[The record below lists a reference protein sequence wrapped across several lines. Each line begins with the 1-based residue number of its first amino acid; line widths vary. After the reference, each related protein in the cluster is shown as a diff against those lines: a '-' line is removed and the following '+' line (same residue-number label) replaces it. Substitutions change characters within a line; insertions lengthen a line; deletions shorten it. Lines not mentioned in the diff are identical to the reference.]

1 MSKELT
7 KLPNTIWILAAGL
20 LCVGAGQSV
29 IFITIPPIA
38 RDLGLSEIQ
47 IGSIF
52 ATSAFFWMLFS
63 PFWGK
68 LSDSIGRK
76 KVVIIGLS
84 GFAVSLILFS
94 FTISL
99 GQAGNLT
106 GLILF
111 ALLVAARLLNG
122 MFGSATRPASGG
134 WIADISSIEDRSRA
148 FARLDSGFSMGR
160 ILGPALAGILL
171 LISYTAPFYVFS
183 LGALFIISLIIKQK
197 SPPLSKS
204 ADDSNKISLFDY
216 RVWPFLIVSTSFG
229 ICNAALVQ
237 TSSFYFQDVI
247 DPDSANYIALASIGF
262 MLAAVG
268 ILNGQL
274 LIADRLQTSPG
285 SLIRLGTIF
294 IFISLLGIAYSTTLV
309 HIYISLF
316 FYGLGGGM
324 LGPGVSSSLSLS
336 VGKENQGS
344 ASGFLGMVIPI
355 GHVISPFI
363 SMPLYTL
370 NPSYPYLLGS
380 FLMLLTF
387 LFVLTNVRH
396 KWIKDKNYKNDY
408 KTYSEDSSDL
418 P

>member
-1 MSKELT
+1 MNKELT
-7 KLPNTIWILAAGL
+7 KLPNTIWFLAAGL

-29 IFITIPPIA
+29 VFITIPPIA
-38 RDLGLSEIQ
+38 RDLGLTEIQ

-63 PFWGK
+63 PFWGS

-94 FTISL
+94 FTISI
-99 GQAGNLT
+99 GQAGKLT
-106 GLILF
+106 GLMLF

-160 ILGPALAGILL
+160 ILGPALAGVLL
-171 LISYTAPFYVFS
+171 LISYTAPFYLFAF
-183 LGALFIISLIIKQK
+183 GAMFVIFLITKQK
-197 SPPLSKS
+197 SPPIIKSKE
-204 ADDSNKISLFDY
+204 DFRKISLFDY
-216 RVWPFLIVSTSFG
+216 RVWPFLVISASFG

-247 DPDSANYIALASIGF
+247 DPDSTNYIALASIGF
-262 MLAAVG
+262 MLSALG

-285 SLIRLGTIF
+285 SLISCL
-294 IFISLLGIAYSTTLV
+294 
-309 HIYISLF
+309 
-316 FYGLGGGM
+316 
-324 LGPGVSSSLSLS
+324 
-336 VGKENQGS
+336 
-344 ASGFLGMVIPI
+344 
-355 GHVISPFI
+355 
-363 SMPLYTL
+363 LYTS
-370 NPSYPYLLGS
+370 PSPRDRG
-380 FLMLLTF
+380 
-387 LFVLTNVRH
+387 
-396 KWIKDKNYKNDY
+396 
-408 KTYSEDSSDL
+408 
-418 P
+418 

>member
-1 MSKELT
+1 MNKELT
-7 KLPNTIWILAAGL
+7 KLPNTIWFLAAGL

-29 IFITIPPIA
+29 VFITIPPIA
-38 RDLGLSEIQ
+38 RDLGLTEIQ

-52 ATSAFFWMLFS
+52 ATSAFFWMVFS
-63 PFWGK
+63 PFWGS

-94 FTISL
+94 FTISI
-99 GQAGNLT
+99 GQAGKLT
-106 GLILF
+106 GLMLF

-160 ILGPALAGILL
+160 ILGPALAGVLL
-171 LISYTAPFYVFS
+171 LISYTAPFYLFAI
-183 LGALFIISLIIKQK
+183 GAMFVIFLITKQK
-197 SPPLSKS
+197 SPPLIKSKE
-204 ADDSNKISLFDY
+204 DFKKISIFDY
-216 RVWPFLIVSTSFG
+216 RVWPFLVISASFG

-247 DPDSANYIALASIGF
+247 DPDSTNYIALASIGF
-262 MLAAVG
+262 MLSALG

-285 SLIRLGTIF
+285 SLIRLGVIF
-294 IFISLLGIAYSTTLV
+294 IFFSLLGVANSTSLV

-324 LGPGVSSSLSLS
+324 LSPGVSSSLSIS

-344 ASGFLGMVIPI
+344 ASGFLGMVIPV
-355 GHVISPFI
+355 GHVISPII
-363 SMPLYTL
+363 SMPLYSVS
-370 NPSYPYLLGS
+370 PSYPYLLGS
-380 FLMLLTF
+380 VLMFISFIFILS
-387 LFVLTNVRH
+387 NSRH
-396 KWIKDKNYKNDY
+396 KWIRDKHYKDEFE
-408 KTYSEDSSDL
+408 SL
-418 P
+418 PK

>member
-29 IFITIPPIA
+29 IFITIPPLA
-38 RDLGLSEIQ
+38 RDLGLTEIQ

-63 PFWGK
+63 PFWGS

-84 GFAVSLILFS
+84 GFAVSLMLFS

-99 GQAGNLT
+99 GQTQKLT
-106 GLILF
+106 GLVLF
-111 ALLVAARLLNG
+111 ILLVAARLLNG

-160 ILGPALAGILL
+160 ILGPALAGVLL
-171 LISYTAPFYVFS
+171 LISYTAPFYLFA
-183 LGALFIISLIIKQK
+183 LGALFVIFLIIKQK
-197 SPPLSKS
+197 SPPLAKS
-204 ADDSNKISLFDY
+204 EDSSNKISLFDY
-216 RVWPFLIVSTSFG
+216 RVWPFLIVSTTFG

-247 DPDSANYIALASIGF
+247 DPNSSNYIALASVGF

-285 SLIRLGTIF
+285 SLIRLGALF
-294 IFISLLGIAYSTTLV
+294 IFFSLLGIAYSTSLV

-344 ASGFLGMVIPI
+344 ASGFLGMVIPV
-355 GHVISPFI
+355 GHVISPII
-363 SMPLYTL
+363 SMPLYVL
-370 NPSYPYLLGS
+370 SPSYPYLLGS
-380 FLMLLTF
+380 FLMLITLF
-387 LFVLTNVRH
+387 FVLTNSRH
-396 KWIKDKNYKNDY
+396 QWIKEKNYRNDY
-408 KTYSEDSSDL
+408 QSYSEETSDL